1 MSLIKKT
8 LTALLIVLVIYLGLP
23 QAILAQNGKPKDVT
37 AHSPEVWTSQEEKI
51 PVELVEKKTS
61 KWVWIGLGALLLAG
75 GAAAAAGGGGGDDA
89 APPSD
94 PAPTTGDVTVTW

>member
-8 LTALLIVLVIYLGLP
+8 LSALLIVLVIHFGLP
-23 QAILAQNGKPKDVT
+23 QFILAQGSGPKEVRT
-37 AHSPEVWTSQEEKI
+37 HSPEVWTTQEEKI

-61 KWVWIGLGALLLAG
+61 KWIRIGLGALLVAG

-94 PAPTTGDVTVTW
+94 PAPTTGDVTITW

>member
-1 MSLIKKT
+1 MGFFLKT
-8 LTALLIVLVIYLGLP
+8 LSVLLIVLVIQLGL
-23 QAILAQNGKPKDVT
+23 AQGGEPKNVT
-37 AHSPEVWTSQEEKI
+37 AHPPEVWTTPEEKI

-75 GAAAAAGGGGGDDA
+75 GAAAAGGGGDDG
-89 APPSD
+89 APA